1 MIDDDKRLMDEYGIT
16 SEAKEIF
23 HFEGHRY
30 DRLSDA
36 MSYAKIQR
44 SVPKSAEPQDPI

>member
-1 MIDDDKRLMDEYGIT
+1 MTDEDELAMAEYGIT
-16 SEAKEIF
+16 SETKLIF

-36 MSYAKIQR
+36 VNYAKSPHRVPQ
-44 SVPKSAEPQDPI
+44 SVESQKEK

>member
-1 MIDDDKRLMDEYGIT
+1 MDEDERVMDEYEIT
-16 SEAKEIF
+16 SETKVIF

-36 MSYAKIQR
+36 VNYAKSRRLALQL
-44 SVPKSAEPQDPI
+44 AEPQDPT

>member
-1 MIDDDKRLMDEYGIT
+1 MTDEDKRVMEEFGIT
-16 SEAKEIF
+16 SETKMVF

-36 MSYAKIQR
+36 VNYAKSPHRVRQLE
-44 SVPKSAEPQDPI
+44 EPQKSI

>member
-1 MIDDDKRLMDEYGIT
+1 MTDDDKRVMDEYGIT
-16 SEAKEIF
+16 SETKVVF

-36 MSYAKIQR
+36 VNYAKNQHR
-44 SVPKSAEPQDPI
+44 SPRSAEPPNAT

>member
-1 MIDDDKRLMDEYGIT
+1 MTDDDKRVMDEHGIT
-16 SEAKEIF
+16 SETKVVF

-36 MSYAKIQR
+36 VNYAKNQHRSPR
-44 SVPKSAEPQDPI
+44 SVKTQNAT